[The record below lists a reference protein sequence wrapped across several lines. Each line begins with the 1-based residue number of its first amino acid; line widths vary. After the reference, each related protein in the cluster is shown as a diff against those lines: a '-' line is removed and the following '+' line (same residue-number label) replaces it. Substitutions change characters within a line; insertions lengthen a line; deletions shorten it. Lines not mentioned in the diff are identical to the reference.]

1 MVEISSLLVF
11 KGSTY
16 SLMNTTLTNKF
27 LEPNNTA
34 DGGAVEGVFKSFWLA
49 IKSLLSTSGIRRVFV
64 TGIAPLS
71 IAGLGSGFNVATNVS
86 SDEDMAGLCGLT
98 RGDIEAALK
107 TLCGSDNDAYKRH
120 LQDMT
125 MYLNGYHFCNQKTL
139 ESVYNT
145 GTCLAYLQCLKQG
158 KIPEA
163 RDPANSEVSQQF
175 LRRFSTSR
183 FAVEDF
189 ETGLRRDERGD
200 FMPLEYD
207 ILKKDFTDLKRDIE
221 HSRPAWRSLMLC
233 YGGFTFDSK
242 DPAHNLKIPNLV
254 AAERIASAVLEKYKL
269 RETLDS
275 ALKGL
280 EIDGDVRPVLRCY
293 RKLMVQRDVHENDFR
308 KSEETHRDSF
318 YFSLLKNPSLRPQV
332 EFQLTKPN
340 KPPGRADIVL
350 PVGNHLIVMEWKVIP
365 IDFLDIPIP
374 RRRSKKVTGA
384 TKLSHEPIM
393 RNKRE
398 KKASVLS
405 TYALN
410 KVLGINFGKNDKFR
424 VGELK
429 EWIIDKVAPQLKSQ
443 IMSEEVQ
450 KQLESLSLK
459 ASIVIIIGSRQIPVW
474 DMDADGNLVGEPD
487 LVW

>member
-1 MVEISSLLVF
+1 M
-11 KGSTY
+11 
-16 SLMNTTLTNKF
+16 
-27 LEPNNTA
+27 
-34 DGGAVEGVFKSFWLA
+34 
-49 IKSLLSTSGIRRVFV
+49 LS
-64 TGIAPLS
+64 
-71 IAGLGSGFNVATNVS
+71 
-86 SDEDMAGLCGLT
+86 
-98 RGDIEAALK
+98 
-107 TLCGSDNDAYKRH
+107 
-120 LQDMT
+120 
-125 MYLNGYHFCNQKTL
+125 
-139 ESVYNT
+139 
-145 GTCLAYLQCLKQG
+145 
-158 KIPEA
+158 
-163 RDPANSEVSQQF
+163 
-175 LRRFSTSR
+175 
-183 FAVEDF
+183 
-189 ETGLRRDERGD
+189 
-200 FMPLEYD
+200 
-207 ILKKDFTDLKRDIE
+207 
-221 HSRPAWRSLMLC
+221 
-233 YGGFTFDSK
+233 
-242 DPAHNLKIPNLV
+242 
-254 AAERIASAVLEKYKL
+254 EKYEL

-280 EIDGDVRPVLRCY
+280 EIDGDMRPVLRCY
-293 RKLMVQRDVHENDFR
+293 RKLMVQRDVHENDFQ

-332 EFQLTKPN
+332 EFQLTN
-340 KPPGRADIVL
+340 KTSGHADIVL